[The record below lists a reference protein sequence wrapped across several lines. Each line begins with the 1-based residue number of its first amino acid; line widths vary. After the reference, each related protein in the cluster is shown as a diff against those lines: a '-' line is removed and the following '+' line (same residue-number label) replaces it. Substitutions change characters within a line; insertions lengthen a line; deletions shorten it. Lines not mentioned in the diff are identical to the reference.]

1 MTQVLVT
8 LAVVVLATALT
19 TNAGPSQQSADGR
32 VLDKWLGIWRS
43 HTVLKPAAWSLK
55 AEERSGTSKAEWI
68 LDGRFQQIASQS
80 GEHETRE
87 IHRYDAKSEK
97 YHKWIFDS
105 NGGHSFWIG
114 GWDEAS
120 STMTWDYVDFGIGIQ
135 GKIVNRFLSDE
146 EYGSTLV
153 MKDGTGNL
161 LLDIQSEHT
170 RTEKQ
175 AR

>member
-8 LAVVVLATALT
+8 LAVFVLATALT
-19 TNAGPSQQSADGR
+19 ANAGPSEQSADGK

-55 AEERSGTSKAEWI
+55 AEERSGRSKAEWI

-120 STMTWDYVDFGIGIQ
+120 STMAWEYVDFGIGLK
-135 GKIVNRFLSDE
+135 GKIVNRFISDE
-146 EYGSTLV
+146 KYESTLV
-153 MKDGTGNL
+153 LKDSTGNV

-170 RTEKQ
+170 RMEKQ